1 MKLTKLKYNPD
12 NPRRISPEQL
22 DRLIKSIE
30 SLPKMMELRPIVY
43 DPATMYVLGGNQRLA
58 ALRKMGKTEIPDTW
72 VKSADEMTE
81 KEKREFILRDN
92 VQSGEWDYGVLEE
105 NFADFD
111 LDDIGIELPEVI
123 SPDGFG
129 ADFSLP
135 EGDKPPFQQMTFTLA
150 DAQAEHIKAAIDTL
164 KDQAPE
170 IETFGNEN
178 SNGNA
183 LYEIVRQWAEQK
195 K

>member
-1 MKLTKLKYNPD
+1 
-12 NPRRISPEQL
+12 
-22 DRLIKSIE
+22 
-30 SLPKMMELRPIVY
+30 
-43 DPATMYVLGGNQRLA
+43 
-58 ALRKMGKTEIPDTW
+58 MGKTEIPDTW